1 MIQIIAGEK
10 GVGKTKR
17 LIEMANEAG
26 KTSNGHVVFIDDDN
40 RHMYDL
46 HYNIRFVKT
55 NFEMEDQK
63 IFFGFICGIMSQDSD
78 IEHIFIDGLHN
89 IVKGLSVES
98 LQEFVKEIE
107 TFSVSENVDF
117 TMIISA
123 DPAKL
128 PDGVKKYVI

>member
-107 TFSVSENVDF
+107 AFSVSENVDF

>member
-1 MIQIIAGEK
+1 MIQISAGEK

>member
-63 IFFGFICGIMSQDSD
+63 IFFDYKLKPGRCTQRNARYLMKMIGITD
-78 IEHIFIDGLHN
+78 
-89 IVKGLSVES
+89 
-98 LQEFVKEIE
+98 
-107 TFSVSENVDF
+107 
-117 TMIISA
+117 
-123 DPAKL
+123 
-128 PDGVKKYVI
+128 

>member
-26 KTSNGHVVFIDDDN
+26 KTSNRHVVFIDDDN